1 MKVGISVPP
10 AGMVPKGKPMAV
22 PRSQAGQE
30 RRHSAR
36 DMCGDPMRLSVG
48 SLRPS

>member
-1 MKVGISVPP
+1 VPP

-30 RRHSAR
+30 RRHSLR
-36 DMCGDPMRLSVG
+36 VMCALFILFIVAV
-48 SLRPS
+48 LRPS